1 MGAVKHINLFIP
13 TSSTMNMCTSLK
25 YLILSCLAISCRAAI
40 LPISGEAWA
49 GYIEGS
55 SFAIE
60 SYKDVS
66 RYGVPVPPG
75 GVDSV
80 GIYLKDLTFFT
91 QTLQITRSS
100 SGDAIFKYVYYCG
113 DSESELEVR
122 MAYPWQTEYAKVCG
136 PGSNGVIGEW
146 STGYFTRRCSAYECA
161 SIDIWLYGVSVAQGS
176 IVGLEF
182 ISLATDGDIH
192 TTAAPTTT
200 TTTTTTTEVPS
211 TTPVETTS
219 YETTYKTTPS
229 PTEVTTQEPT
239 EVTTQEPTEF
249 TTQEP
254 TEVTTQEPTEFTT
267 NKPFVTTTFAP
278 TEVTTDDSTDEITD
292 SSTDASSYTDEI
304 TDYYTDD
311 SSTDV
316 TSYTDYYTDDVTGN
330 YTTGNY
336 TDDYDYY
343 DDEDDESNDGFFMKI
358 WRSISNFFTAIDQ
371 YF

>member
-60 SYKDVS
+60 TYKDVS

-75 GVDSV
+75 GVDSI
-80 GIYLKDLTFFT
+80 GIYLHDLTFFT
-91 QTLQITRSS
+91 ETLKITRSS

-200 TTTTTTTEVPS
+200 STTTTTTEAP
-211 TTPVETTS
+211 TTPPVETTS

-239 EVTTQEPTEF
+239 EVTTQEPTEVTTQEPTEF

-254 TEVTTQEPTEFTT
+254 TEVTTQE
-267 NKPFVTTTFAP
+267 P

-311 SSTDV
+311 
-316 TSYTDYYTDDVTGN
+316 VTGN

-343 DDEDDESNDGFFMKI
+343 DDENDESNDGFFMKI
-358 WRSISNFFTAIDQ
+358 WRSITNFFTAIDQ

>member
-60 SYKDVS
+60 TYKDVS

-75 GVDSV
+75 GVDSI
-80 GIYLKDLTFFT
+80 GIYLHDLTFFT
-91 QTLQITRSS
+91 ETLKITRSS
-100 SGDAIFKYVYYCG
+100 SGDAIFNYVYYCG

-200 TTTTTTTEVPS
+200 TTTTPTTTEVPS

-239 EVTTQEPTEF
+239 EF

-267 NKPFVTTTFAP
+267 HEP

>member
-75 GVDSV
+75 GVDGI
-80 GIYLKDLTFFT
+80 GIYLHDLTFFT
-91 QTLQITRSS
+91 ETLQITRSS

-192 TTAAPTTT
+192 TTAAPTT
-200 TTTTTTTEVPS
+200 P
-211 TTPVETTS
+211 PVETTS

-229 PTEVTTQEPT
+229 PTEVTTQEPTEVTTQEPT

-267 NKPFVTTTFAP
+267 HEPTVATTNKPFVTTTFAP
-278 TEVTTDDSTDEITD
+278 TEVTTDDSTD
-292 SSTDASSYTDEI
+292 
-304 TDYYTDD
+304 
-311 SSTDV
+311 
-316 TSYTDYYTDDVTGN
+316 
-330 YTTGNY
+330 
-336 TDDYDYY
+336 
-343 DDEDDESNDGFFMKI
+343 
-358 WRSISNFFTAIDQ
+358 
-371 YF
+371 